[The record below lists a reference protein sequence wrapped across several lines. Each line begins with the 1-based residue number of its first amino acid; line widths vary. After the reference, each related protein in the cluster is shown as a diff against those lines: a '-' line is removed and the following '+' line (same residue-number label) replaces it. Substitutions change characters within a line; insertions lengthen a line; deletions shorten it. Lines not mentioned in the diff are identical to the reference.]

1 MKMLIFLFYII
12 KDTFTDRKDKNT
24 FKEYGLTLFCGRQ
37 GSGKTTGMVWYLN
50 KMREKYPDVIIV
62 TNFGYVH
69 QDYTLNSWRDLT
81 TIRNGTKGVIFAID
95 EIQNEFSSTE
105 WQKFPAFLLSE
116 ITQQRKQRVKIVGTS
131 QVFTR
136 VAKQIREQT
145 YEVVECLT
153 LKGRWTFL
161 KAFDAER
168 YNRVI
173 DNPDKKLD
181 LKRVW
186 RANFLQDT
194 AIRSS
199 FDSYYKIQKV
209 TQTEFRENNLNKAL

>member
-1 MKMLIFLFYII
+1 MKMIKFIFYLL
-12 KDTFTDRKDKNT
+12 KDMVINFKERDT

-37 GSGKTTGMVWYLN
+37 GAGKTTGMVWYLN
-50 KMREKYPDVIIV
+50 EMKEKYPDVIIV
-62 TNFGYVH
+62 TNFGYKH
-69 QDYTLNSWRDLT
+69 QDYELKNWRDMT

-105 WQKFPAFLLSE
+105 WQKFPPFLLAE

-136 VAKQIREQT
+136 VTKQIREQT

-153 LKGRWTFL
+153 ISGRWTWL

-186 RANFLQDT
+186 RANFIQDEK
-194 AIRSS
+194 IRSS
-199 FDSYYKIQKV
+199 FDSYYKVEKV
-209 TQTEFRENNLNKAL
+209 NTTEYRDNVINEAV